1 MCALDTTDRLSTIQ
15 VPAMVIATP
24 DDPGAP
30 REVSEKMA
38 RLIPDC
44 QLHWLEPAQHL
55 ASLEHPE
62 RFNTLMRNFLLGLA

>member
-1 MCALDTTDRLSTIQ
+1 
-15 VPAMVIATP
+15 
-24 DDPGAP
+24 
-30 REVSEKMA
+30 MA